1 MHDALKMND
10 PLPSERN
17 KSHAP
22 DDTPASNTMEETNTP
37 ATEMAMD
44 TSQPSTPKEKE
55 SQSYLPQKSL
65 GFWAII
71 FALCAAGLLTALEAT
86 ITSTALPTIVDDL
99 GGADL
104 YVWIV
109 NGFFLAMTAFQPL
122 FGQVA
127 DIFGRRWP
135 MLFATAAFVLG
146 CGICGGAS
154 SAEMLVAGRVI
165 QGLGAGGVNVL
176 LEIIVC
182 DILPLRERGKFLAP
196 IFGIIALG
204 TALGP
209 FFGGLI
215 VQNTSWRWVFY
226 LNLPI
231 GGVALVFLFL
241 FLNVHYDKETHLMDR
256 LKRIDWIGNIIFVL
270 AMVSILIALSWAGS
284 KYPWSSFRILVP
296 LILGLLGLVGF
307 LAYEA
312 SPWCVEPTMPLHL
325 FTNRTSTTAYAL
337 TFLHSI
343 ATISAIYFLPI
354 YFQGVRSASPA
365 RSGVDLLPTIL
376 FLIPAA
382 ITAGGLLSTFGR
394 YRPLHHAGFAIM
406 VIGFGLFSLLN
417 ANSSTAAW
425 VIFQA
430 IEACG
435 AGVVLPVLLP
445 AVQAA
450 LTDADTALATATW
463 AFVRSFGLIWGAT
476 IPAAVF
482 NTRFAALQNTITD
495 PAVVAQ
501 LSGGQAYQRATKKFL
516 DTITDPVVKGEVIEV
531 FSKTLKTIWYVSIAF
546 VALGFVLVN
555 FEKEIPLRKELDTDF
570 GMVEKKKADGDQPV
584 SQPEG
589 VVENKRPEEN
599 QAAASEV

>member
-1 MHDALKMND
+1 
-10 PLPSERN
+10 
-17 KSHAP
+17 
-22 DDTPASNTMEETNTP
+22 
-37 ATEMAMD
+37 
-44 TSQPSTPKEKE
+44 
-55 SQSYLPQKSL
+55 
-65 GFWAII
+65 
-71 FALCAAGLLTALEAT
+71 
-86 ITSTALPTIVDDL
+86 
-99 GGADL
+99 
-104 YVWIV
+104 
-109 NGFFLAMTAFQPL
+109 
-122 FGQVA
+122 
-127 DIFGRRWP
+127 
-135 MLFATAAFVLG
+135 
-146 CGICGGAS
+146 
-154 SAEMLVAGRVI
+154 
-165 QGLGAGGVNVL
+165 
-176 LEIIVC
+176 
-182 DILPLRERGKFLAP
+182 
-196 IFGIIALG
+196 LG

-296 LILGLLGLVGF
+296 LILGFLGLVGF

-417 ANSSTAAW
+417 ANSSTAVW

-435 AGVVLPVLLP
+435 AGVVLPG
-445 AVQAA
+445 
-450 LTDADTALATATW
+450 T
-463 AFVRSFGLIWGAT
+463 
-476 IPAAVF
+476 
-482 NTRFAALQNTITD
+482 
-495 PAVVAQ
+495 
-501 LSGGQAYQRATKKFL
+501 
-516 DTITDPVVKGEVIEV
+516 
-531 FSKTLKTIWYVSIAF
+531 
-546 VALGFVLVN
+546 
-555 FEKEIPLRKELDTDF
+555 
-570 GMVEKKKADGDQPV
+570 
-584 SQPEG
+584 
-589 VVENKRPEEN
+589 
-599 QAAASEV
+599 